1 MYFIS
6 PWLGESLAFV
16 TGVVTIFF
24 LVRSK
29 ELRQN
34 IWQFLNAPFSK
45 KITKD
50 KYWTVYLLFIL
61 LVILVSIFYTLR
73 TLVYRC
79 NPFEPINKG
88 KLGTTQGWRKKEKFP
103 QYY

>member
-29 ELRQN
+29 ELRLN
-34 IWQFLNAPFSK
+34 IWQFLNSPFSK
-45 KITKD
+45 KIAKD
-50 KYWTVYLLFIL
+50 KYWTVYLLFVL

-73 TLVYRC
+73 NLVYLTR
-79 NPFEPINKG
+79 
-88 KLGTTQGWRKKEKFP
+88 
-103 QYY
+103 

>member
-1 MYFIS
+1 MLFIS

-24 LVRSK
+24 LVRNK

-34 IWQFLNAPFSK
+34 IWQFLNSPFSK

-50 KYWTVYLLFIL
+50 KYFTVYLFFMLI
-61 LVILVSIFYTLR
+61 VIVVSIFYTLR
-73 TLVYRC
+73 NIVYLT
-79 NPFEPINKG
+79 K
-88 KLGTTQGWRKKEKFP
+88 
-103 QYY
+103 

>member
-1 MYFIS
+1 MIVIS
-6 PWLGESLAFV
+6 AWLMESFAFV
-16 TGVVTIFF
+16 IGVVIIFF

-50 KYWTVYLLFIL
+50 KYWTVYLYFMLT
-61 LVILVSIFYTLR
+61 VILISIFYTLR
-73 TLVYRC
+73 QIVYLTR
-79 NPFEPINKG
+79 
-88 KLGTTQGWRKKEKFP
+88 
-103 QYY
+103 

>member
-1 MYFIS
+1 MYLIS

-34 IWQFLNAPFSK
+34 TWQFLKSLFNK
-45 KITKD
+45 KTTKD
-50 KYWTVYLLFIL
+50 NYFTVYLFFL
-61 LVILVSIFYTLR
+61 LIVILISIFYTLR
-73 TLVYRC
+73 TIVYLTR
-79 NPFEPINKG
+79 
-88 KLGTTQGWRKKEKFP
+88 
-103 QYY
+103 

>member
-1 MYFIS
+1 MYLIS

-24 LVRSK
+24 LVRNK

-34 IWQFLNAPFSK
+34 IWQFLNSPFSK

-50 KYWTVYLLFIL
+50 KYFTVYLFFMLI
-61 LVILVSIFYTLR
+61 VIVVSIFYTLR
-73 TLVYRC
+73 NIVYLT
-79 NPFEPINKG
+79 K
-88 KLGTTQGWRKKEKFP
+88 
-103 QYY
+103 

>member
-1 MYFIS
+1 MLFIS

-34 IWQFLNAPFSK
+34 IWKFLNAPFSK
-45 KITKD
+45 KIIKD
-50 KYWTVYLLFIL
+50 KFWTAYLFFMLT
-61 LVILVSIFYTLR
+61 VILVSIFYTLR
-73 TLVYRC
+73 NIVYLT
-79 NPFEPINKG
+79 K
-88 KLGTTQGWRKKEKFP
+88 
-103 QYY
+103 

>member
-1 MYFIS
+1 MLFIS

-34 IWQFLNAPFSK
+34 IWHFLNYPFSK

-50 KYWTVYLLFIL
+50 KYFTVYLFFMLI
-61 LVILVSIFYTLR
+61 VIVVSIFYTLR
-73 TLVYRC
+73 NIVYLT
-79 NPFEPINKG
+79 K
-88 KLGTTQGWRKKEKFP
+88 
-103 QYY
+103 

>member
-1 MYFIS
+1 MV
-6 PWLGESLAFV
+6 GESLAFV
-16 TGVVTIFF
+16 TGVVTICF

-50 KYWTVYLLFIL
+50 KYWTVYLYFKIYCLFNKIIKGL
-61 LVILVSIFYTLR
+61 LKKMFQFNLVFICLK
-73 TLVYRC
+73 V
-79 NPFEPINKG
+79 
-88 KLGTTQGWRKKEKFP
+88 
-103 QYY
+103 

>member
-1 MYFIS
+1 MLFIS

-34 IWQFLNAPFSK
+34 IWQFLKSPFSK

-50 KYWTVYLLFIL
+50 KYWTLYLFFMLT
-61 LVILVSIFYTLR
+61 VILVSIFYTLR
-73 TLVYRC
+73 HIVYLTR
-79 NPFEPINKG
+79 
-88 KLGTTQGWRKKEKFP
+88 
-103 QYY
+103 

>member
-34 IWQFLNAPFSK
+34 ISQFLKAPFSK

-50 KYWTVYLLFIL
+50 KYWTVYLIFMLT
-61 LVILVSIFYTLR
+61 VILVSIFYTLR
-73 TLVYRC
+73 HIVYLTR
-79 NPFEPINKG
+79 
-88 KLGTTQGWRKKEKFP
+88 
-103 QYY
+103 

>member
-6 PWLGESLAFV
+6 PWLGESFAFV

-24 LVRSK
+24 LVISK

-50 KYWTVYLLFIL
+50 KYWTVYLFFMLN
-61 LVILVSIFYTLR
+61 VILVSIFYTLR
-73 TLVYRC
+73 HIVYLTR
-79 NPFEPINKG
+79 
-88 KLGTTQGWRKKEKFP
+88 
-103 QYY
+103 

>member
-1 MYFIS
+1 MYLIS

-34 IWQFLNAPFSK
+34 IWQFLKSSFSK

-50 KYWTVYLLFIL
+50 KYWMVYLIFMLT
-61 LVILVSIFYTLR
+61 VMLVSIFFTLR
-73 TLVYRC
+73 NIVYLT
-79 NPFEPINKG
+79 K
-88 KLGTTQGWRKKEKFP
+88 
-103 QYY
+103 

>member
-1 MYFIS
+1 MLFIS
-6 PWLGESLAFV
+6 TWLMESFAFV
-16 TGVVTIFF
+16 VGVVIIFF

-50 KYWTVYLLFIL
+50 KYWTVYLFFMLT
-61 LVILVSIFYTLR
+61 VILVSIFYTL
-73 TLVYRC
+73 
-79 NPFEPINKG
+79 
-88 KLGTTQGWRKKEKFP
+88 KKIVLLTR
-103 QYY
+103 

>member
-29 ELRQN
+29 EFRQN
-34 IWQFLNAPFSK
+34 IWKFLKSPFSK

-50 KYWTVYLLFIL
+50 KYWMVYLIFMLT
-61 LVILVSIFYTLR
+61 VMLVSIFFTLR
-73 TLVYRC
+73 NIVYLT
-79 NPFEPINKG
+79 K
-88 KLGTTQGWRKKEKFP
+88 
-103 QYY
+103 

>member
-29 ELRQN
+29 ELRKN

-45 KITKD
+45 KITK
-50 KYWTVYLLFIL
+50 
-61 LVILVSIFYTLR
+61 
-73 TLVYRC
+73 
-79 NPFEPINKG
+79 
-88 KLGTTQGWRKKEKFP
+88 KEERD
-103 QYY
+103 QIQLYNT

>member
-24 LVRSK
+24 LVRSN

-34 IWQFLNAPFSK
+34 IWQFL
-45 KITKD
+45 I
-50 KYWTVYLLFIL
+50 VYEAG
-61 LVILVSIFYTLR
+61 IFR
-73 TLVYRC
+73 V
-79 NPFEPINKG
+79 G
-88 KLGTTQGWRKKEKFP
+88 
-103 QYY
+103 

>member
-24 LVRSK
+24 LVRST

-34 IWQFLNAPFSK
+34 IWKFLNAPFSK
-45 KITKD
+45 KIIKD
-50 KYWTVYLLFIL
+50 KFWTAYLFFMLT
-61 LVILVSIFYTLR
+61 VILVSIFYTLR
-73 TLVYRC
+73 NIVYLT
-79 NPFEPINKG
+79 K
-88 KLGTTQGWRKKEKFP
+88 
-103 QYY
+103 

>member
-16 TGVVTIFF
+16 TGVVSIFF
-24 LVRSK
+24 LIRSK

-34 IWQFLNAPFSK
+34 IWEFLKAPFSK

-61 LVILVSIFYTLR
+61 LVIRVSIFYTLK
-73 TLVYRC
+73 TLVH
-79 NPFEPINKG
+79 
-88 KLGTTQGWRKKEKFP
+88 LS
-103 QYY
+103 

>member
-1 MYFIS
+1 MIFIS
-6 PWLGESLAFV
+6 AWLMESFAFV
-16 TGVVTIFF
+16 IGVVIIFF

-50 KYWTVYLLFIL
+50 KYWTVYLYFMLT
-61 LVILVSIFYTLR
+61 VILISIFYTLR
-73 TLVYRC
+73 QIVYLTR
-79 NPFEPINKG
+79 
-88 KLGTTQGWRKKEKFP
+88 
-103 QYY
+103 

>member
-1 MYFIS
+1 MLFIS

-34 IWQFLNAPFSK
+34 IWQFLKSPFNK

-50 KYWTVYLLFIL
+50 KYWTVYLFFMLT
-61 LVILVSIFYTLR
+61 VILVSIFYTLR
-73 TLVYRC
+73 HIVYLTR
-79 NPFEPINKG
+79 
-88 KLGTTQGWRKKEKFP
+88 
-103 QYY
+103 

>member
-34 IWQFLNAPFSK
+34 IWQFLKFPFSK
-45 KITKD
+45 KIAKD
-50 KYWTVYLLFIL
+50 MYFTVYLFFMLI
-61 LVILVSIFYTLR
+61 VILVSIFYTLR
-73 TLVYRC
+73 NIVYLT
-79 NPFEPINKG
+79 K
-88 KLGTTQGWRKKEKFP
+88 
-103 QYY
+103 

>member
-50 KYWTVYLLFIL
+50 KYWTVYLLFVL

-73 TLVYRC
+73 TLVYWC
-79 NPFEPINKG
+79 NAFEPINKG
-88 KLGTTQGWRKKEKFP
+88 KLGTTQGWRKEERFK

>member
-1 MYFIS
+1 MLFIS

-34 IWQFLNAPFSK
+34 IWQFLNASFSK
-45 KITKD
+45 KITSLK
-50 KYWTVYLLFIL
+50 K
-61 LVILVSIFYTLR
+61 LR
-73 TLVYRC
+73 SY
-79 NPFEPINKG
+79 
-88 KLGTTQGWRKKEKFP
+88 KKEIGSEWFVNLRMDLKSLTDP
-103 QYY
+103 KARLR

>member
-1 MYFIS
+1 MLFIS

-29 ELRQN
+29 ELRHN
-34 IWQFLNAPFSK
+34 IWKFLNAPFNK

-50 KYWTVYLLFIL
+50 KYWTVYLFFMLT
-61 LVILVSIFYTLR
+61 VILVSIFYTLR
-73 TLVYRC
+73 HLVYLT
-79 NPFEPINKG
+79 K
-88 KLGTTQGWRKKEKFP
+88 
-103 QYY
+103 